1 MTVELWQACL
11 AQFRDH
17 GNPNEQLMARM
28 LLQLSTIDHPMITRL
43 FDSYASEIL
52 EAQP

>member
-17 GNPNEQLMARM
+17 GTRNEQLMARM
-28 LLQLSTIDHPMITRL
+28 LLQLSTIDDPMVARL

-52 EAQP
+52 EATA

>member
-11 AQFRDH
+11 QMFRDH
-17 GNPNEQLMARM
+17 GTRTEQLMARM
-28 LLQLSTIDHPMITRL
+28 LLQLSTIDNPLITRL

-52 EAQP
+52 EATP

>member
-11 AQFRDH
+11 AQFRAR
-17 GNPNEQLMARM
+17 GNRNEQLMARM
-28 LLQLSTIDHPMITRL
+28 LLQLSTIEDPLVVRL

-52 EAQP
+52 EATP

>member
-1 MTVELWQACL
+1 VTLTTWRAVL
-11 AQFRDH
+11 ARYRDE

-28 LLQLSTIDHPMITRL
+28 LIALSYADDPMVVRL
-43 FDSYASEIL
+43 FDMYASEIL